1 MSGHDYTGTYTTG
14 ITLTN
19 PNYNPV
25 TVSAGA
31 IITNPSGA
39 ALDST
44 LAFDWT
50 IGNFGLIQSTGTAAG
65 ATGIAL
71 SAGGV
76 VSNAGA
82 GRITGYDVGVSIAG
96 TGTVFNQGAIDAT
109 QANGRGYSYNTA
121 TGIITPLIGGVIMG
135 GGAVTNATSA
145 TIINYFE
152 GVAIGSS
159 GTVVNAGSI
168 EATSTAHGFGVLLTS
183 SGFVS
188 NAATGT
194 ISGLFGILALG
205 TSAATAINQGVI
217 TGSSQEAV
225 DLFAGGFLSNAATG
239 TITSGSDAFLAVGSV
254 VSTIVNAGLIAG
266 GSTSTGADLASGG
279 LLANTGTITGG
290 RYGITTGGTA
300 PSTVTN
306 AGSIAGTMIAGIFL
320 EQAGSLDN
328 ASTGTITGGYDAV
341 FTGGSIASTVTNA
354 GVLHGVDVGGAY
366 LAQGGVLINA
376 ATGTITASIYGVR
389 VTNAAGS
396 VINAGSVSSTS
407 DFVTRV
413 GTATVN
419 VYQPAGVGLVE
430 GGSVTNALSGA
441 IAGAFGIAITG
452 AVGTVIN
459 DGSINSPHVRAVYT
473 IGSDGMVTNFTPAGV
488 YMNAGG
494 SVTNDA
500 PGTITGDYFGVRMLA
515 AGSVVNAG
523 SVSSSSDFVTRLGPA
538 TVHVY
543 LAAGVDLVEGG
554 SVTNALSGAITGA
567 FGVAITGAVGTVI
580 NDGGINSPHVR
591 AVYTIGSDGT
601 VTNFIPAGVYMNAG
615 GSITNDAPG
624 TITGDYFG
632 VRMLTTTGSVPECR
646 QHLRFA
652 PDGRR
657 RRRSGGRRQR
667 DQHDLRQHQLQV
679 DRRPDRRPRRHR
691 RRNRVQSGQHFRQR
705 RPEWRRGLDPRP
717 RLRQQRHIRHHRR
730 RTVRYRSLQQRDG
743 HQPRHNRRHIRHPG
757 YAIAIDEDV
766 PGYSVRLID
775 LPGAV
780 FTGQVQGGNPASTV
794 HRHARTDQRLNR
806 WHHHRLQQQIHRLR
820 RCHDRH
826 WRLLVA
832 RRHARSVADTCLR
845 RCQRIP
851 RSGQSARNRRH
862 HHRLHHQR
870 HDRAHRYH
878 RCHGC
883 HPVAPPPAHHLREQR
898 PGLCLAIRPRA
909 ELHPNLQLRNI
920 RYRNNLTL
928 ACFVAGTR
936 IHTEQGP
943 IPVEALRTGICVPA
957 HFSGI
962 SRVVWVGHRHID
974 CRRHPNPRDVW
985 PIRIRANAFASRR
998 PTVDLYLS
1006 PDHAIYLNG
1015 VLIPIRHLIN
1025 GTTVRQVPVDAV
1037 AYYHVEL
1044 PRHDVL
1050 IAEGLAVESYLDIG
1064 DRANFANAGNT
1075 VRLHADFAGL
1085 RDPRALWDANACAPL
1100 VVHGPQ
1106 LDAARRRLNRRAPVA
1121 EDLGASR
1128 IKCCIRTT
1136 CHRRPREREGPEI
1149 TK

>member
-31 IITNPSGA
+31 TITNPNGA

-65 ATGIAL
+65 IAL

-76 VSNAGA
+76 VSNAVA

-96 TGTVFNQGAIDAT
+96 TGTVINQGAIDAT
-109 QANGRGYSYNTA
+109 QAYGLGYSYNTA
-121 TGIITPLIGGVIMG
+121 TGITPLSGGVIIG
-135 GGAVTNATSA
+135 GGDITNAASA

-168 EATSTAHGFGVLLTS
+168 EATSTTYGFGVLLTS
-183 SGFVS
+183 GGFVS

-205 TSAATAINQGVI
+205 TSAATAINRGVI
-217 TGSSQEAV
+217 TGSSREGI
-225 DLFAGGFLSNAATG
+225 DLFAGGYLSNAATG
-239 TITSGSDAFLAVGSV
+239 TIASGSDAILAVGSV
-254 VSTIVNAGLIAG
+254 VSTIVNAGLITG

-279 LLANTGTITGG
+279 LLANTGTITSG

-306 AGSIAGTMIAGIFL
+306 AGTIAANASAGVFL
-320 EQAGSLDN
+320 EQGGSLNN

-354 GVLHGVDVGGAY
+354 GLLAGVDVGGAY
-366 LAQGGVLINA
+366 LDQGGVLTNA

-396 VINAGSVSSTS
+396 VVNAGSVSSTS

-441 IAGAFGIAITG
+441 IVGAFGVAITG
-452 AVGTVIN
+452 AVGTVVN
-459 DGSINSPHVRAVYT
+459 DGIINSPHVTAVYT
-473 IGSDGMVTNFTPAGV
+473 IGNDGTVTNFIPAGV

-500 PGTITGDYFGVRMLA
+500 PGTITGEDFGVRMLA
-515 AGSVVNAG
+515 TTGSVLNAG
-523 SVSSSSDFVTRLGPA
+523 SISDSRL
-538 TVHVY
+538 
-543 LAAGVDLVEGG
+543 LAGAGVDLAAG
-554 SVTNALSGAITGA
+554 
-567 FGVAITGAVGTVI
+567 
-580 NDGGINSPHVR
+580 
-591 AVYTIGSDGT
+591 GT
-601 VTNFIPAGVYMNAG
+601 VTNTASGNISSKWIGVQIGAPGVNVAGTVLNQGNIFASDGQNGAAVWIHGPAYVSNAASGTIG
-615 GSITNDAPG
+615 GGPFGIVLYSNATVINHG
-624 TITGDYFG
+624 TIT
-632 VRMLTTTGSVPECR
+632 
-646 QHLRFA
+646 
-652 PDGRR
+652 
-657 RRRSGGRRQR
+657 
-667 DQHDLRQHQLQV
+667 
-679 DRRPDRRPRRHR
+679 
-691 RRNRVQSGQHFRQR
+691 
-705 RPEWRRGLDPRP
+705 
-717 RLRQQRHIRHHRR
+717 
-730 RTVRYRSLQQRDG
+730 
-743 HQPRHNRRHIRHPG
+743 
-757 YAIAIDEDV
+757 AIDTNNPINAVAIDEDV

-775 LPGAV
+775 SPGAV
-780 FTGQVQGGNPASTV
+780 FTGGVQGGNPASTV
-794 HRHARTDQRLNR
+794 TGTLELASGTIVGTIASFNSKYTGFGEVMLDAGATWSFAGTVATSQTIAFAGANASLALANPQAIAGTITGFSISDTIALTGITDVTGVILSPS
-806 WHHHRLQQQIHRLR
+806 HLLTISESSGPGFALQFDPAQTFTQTFNYEI
-820 RCHDRH
+820 
-826 WRLLVA
+826 
-832 RRHARSVADTCLR
+832 SDT
-845 RCQRIP
+845 
-851 RSGQSARNRRH
+851 AT
-862 HHRLHHQR
+862 
-870 HDRAHRYH
+870 
-878 RCHGC
+878 
-883 HPVAPPPAHHLREQR
+883 
-898 PGLCLAIRPRA
+898 
-909 ELHPNLQLRNI
+909 
-920 RYRNNLTL
+920 NLTL

-943 IPVEALRTGICVPA
+943 IPVEALRAGTCIPA
-957 HFSGI
+957 HFGGI
-962 SRVVWVGHRHID
+962 ATVIWVGHRHID
-974 CRRHPNPRDVW
+974 CRRHPTPRDVW

-1044 PRHDVL
+1044 LRHDVL
-1050 IAEGLAVESYLDIG
+1050 IAEGLAVESYLDVG

-1075 VRLHADFAGL
+1075 VRLFADFAAPP
-1085 RDPRALWDANACAPL
+1085 RDARALWDANACAPL

-1106 LDAARRRLNRRAPVA
+1106 LDAARRRLNRRAPISNELRA
-1121 EDLGASR
+1121 
-1128 IKCCIRTT
+1128 IMN
-1136 CHRRPREREGPEI
+1136 
-1149 TK
+1149 